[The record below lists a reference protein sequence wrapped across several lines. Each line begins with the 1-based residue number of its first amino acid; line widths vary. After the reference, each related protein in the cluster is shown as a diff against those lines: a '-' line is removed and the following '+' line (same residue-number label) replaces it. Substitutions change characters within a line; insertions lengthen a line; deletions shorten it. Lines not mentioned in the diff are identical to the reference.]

1 MNVRRY
7 PSAGALTEAA
17 AERFVGLANTAIV
30 DRGRFAV
37 ALAGG
42 STPRTLYR
50 LLATDRYATRIDWQH
65 VHVLWGD
72 ERCVPPD
79 HGDSNYRMADE
90 ELLSKVP
97 LPRENVHRIR
107 GEIKPNA
114 AAAEYERLLRSFFH
128 VRDAPNDPSGGDRLD
143 LVLLGMGDDGH
154 TASLFP
160 GSEAVQ
166 LELRRKQDRWVVANF
181 VERLGAWRVT
191 LTTIPINAAREVVFL
206 VSGAG
211 KASVL
216 QRVLEGPRSREL
228 LPVELVTPMNGQLL
242 WLVDEEA
249 AGGVAIEAT
258 GGPHPPVAKPG

>member
-1 MNVRRY
+1 MKVRRY

-17 AERFVGLANTAIV
+17 AERFVDVANTAIV
-30 DRGRFAV
+30 DRGRFTV

-79 HGDSNYRMADE
+79 HGNSNYRMADE

-114 AAAEYERLLRSFFH
+114 AAAEYERLLQSFFH
-128 VRDAPNDPSGGDRLD
+128 VRDAANDRRAVIASTSCCWAWAMMATRRLCSLVPRRCSGNYVGSRIAGSWRTS
-143 LVLLGMGDDGH
+143 LGVW
-154 TASLFP
+154 A
-160 GSEAVQ
+160 
-166 LELRRKQDRWVVANF
+166 R
-181 VERLGAWRVT
+181 GA
-191 LTTIPINAAREVVFL
+191 
-206 VSGAG
+206 
-211 KASVL
+211 
-216 QRVLEGPRSREL
+216 
-228 LPVELVTPMNGQLL
+228 
-242 WLVDEEA
+242 
-249 AGGVAIEAT
+249 
-258 GGPHPPVAKPG
+258 